1 MKSLITQAVVKLL
14 LPLFLFFSFYML
26 FRGHNEP
33 GGGFIGGLVGTIVFI
48 LHGMIYGSEAT
59 KKLLP
64 FDPLR
69 LIFVGLLLIVI
80 SGIFSLLMGGP
91 YMVAFW
97 ADYYLPFFGKP
108 GTPILFDIGIY
119 LLVMGVVLK
128 IAYTMLDE

>member
-14 LPLFLFFSFYML
+14 LPVFLFFSFYMM

-33 GGGFIGGLVGTIVFI
+33 GGGFIGGLIGTIVFI
-48 LHGMIYGSEAT
+48 LYGMIYGIAAT
-59 KKLLP
+59 RKLLP

-69 LIFVGLLLIVI
+69 FIFWGLLLMVI
-80 SGIFSLLMGGP
+80 SGLFSLLKGEA
-91 YMVAFW
+91 YMVAKW

-128 IAYTMLDE
+128 IAYTMLEE

>member
-1 MKSLITQAVVKLL
+1 MKSLISQAVVRLL

-33 GGGFIGGLVGTIVFI
+33 GGGFIGGLIGTIVFI
-48 LHGMIYGSEAT
+48 LHGMIYGPDVT
-59 KKLLP
+59 RKLLP
-64 FDPLR
+64 FDPIWF
-69 LIFVGLLLIVI
+69 IFWGLFLVLLSGVISLLI
-80 SGIFSLLMGGP
+80 SGSFLTG
-91 YMVAFW
+91 VWTDF
-97 ADYYLPFFGKP
+97 YLPFFGKP